1 MTRQRGRPFQPGQ
14 SGNPKGR
21 PKGRGLKAAIRQALE
36 ETTVDGEPPPAEKIA
51 DLIVRKALRSPE
63 FALKVADYIDP
74 RTNRVQAEVEARP
87 LSAPRDLFV
96 PSEEDQAALE
106 AMLGA
111 GGTFQ

>member
-36 ETTVDGEPPPAEKIA
+36 ETTVDGKPPPAEKIA

-63 FALKVADYIDP
+63 FALKVADYDLWRNTIPLQVFEDFESTHEEERDVVP
-74 RTNRVQAEVEARP
+74 EHESERRV
-87 LSAPRDLFV
+87 
-96 PSEEDQAALE
+96 
-106 AMLGA
+106 
-111 GGTFQ
+111 